1 MNLSALQAAVTARL
15 ARLVFRGALSVEEA
29 KRMEEAA
36 YAARV
41 RACEQM
47 GVPS

>member
-1 MNLSALQAAVTARL
+1 MNLSAIQAAISARL
-15 ARLVFRGALSVEEA
+15 ARLCFRGAISVEEA

-41 RACEQM
+41 RACEAM
-47 GVPS
+47 GVEP